1 MESNNRA
8 AFPENAVEGGR
19 DKDGSIIYVGLAS
32 YEGDELPAKLVP
44 QRGNAYVSHN
54 GKEIVVSNY
63 KVMVTISAKFA

>member
-1 MESNNRA
+1 METNNRS

-44 QRGNAYVSHN
+44 QRGNAYISYN
-54 GKEIVVSNY
+54 GKELTVPNF
-63 KVMVTISAKFA
+63 KVMVTLSMTFV